1 MQFIWSH
8 CYNNELYILYSKA
21 QDMYVSWKLSDLAG
35 TRLNYVV
42 TKLLE
47 INCTSAKEQQ
57 PQITNYSHSQMATKL
72 IHVLNFTS

>member
-42 TKLLE
+42 HLDLGL
-47 INCTSAKEQQ
+47 CVFLGLAKIRTN
-57 PQITNYSHSQMATKL
+57 QIRTT
-72 IHVLNFTS
+72 